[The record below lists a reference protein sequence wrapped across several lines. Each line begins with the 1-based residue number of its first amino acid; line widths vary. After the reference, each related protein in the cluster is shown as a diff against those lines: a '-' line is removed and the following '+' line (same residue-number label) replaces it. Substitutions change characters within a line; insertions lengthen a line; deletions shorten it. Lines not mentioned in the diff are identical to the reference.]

1 MATVDGHTARLCSSS
16 AAKSRHSHHRS
27 GTRSTDAVVG
37 LAVSLP
43 PNMTARQPAS
53 VLPLSTRLHSA
64 VSQGLVDTAAELLD
78 SGVIAGPDKVLYHV

>member
-1 MATVDGHTARLCSSS
+1 
-16 AAKSRHSHHRS
+16 
-27 GTRSTDAVVG
+27 
-37 LAVSLP
+37 
-43 PNMTARQPAS
+43 MTARQPAS